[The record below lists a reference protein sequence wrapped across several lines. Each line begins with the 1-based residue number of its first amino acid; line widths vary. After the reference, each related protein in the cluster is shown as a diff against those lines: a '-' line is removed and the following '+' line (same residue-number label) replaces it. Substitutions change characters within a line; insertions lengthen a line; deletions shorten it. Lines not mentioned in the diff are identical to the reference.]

1 MGWSRPPG
9 VPPGLCLAQ
18 YCLTLMTMNK
28 PMHSFAC
35 RPSERGVA
43 LIVVMV
49 MLILG
54 SILVLGSTRTTW
66 FNETMVGNDSDYSRA
81 YAAAE
86 ALVHD
91 AEADIRGA
99 PVGGQPFHAGD
110 EANYP
115 HQAARQTGRPFIP
128 RITDDIDTVQALIPA
143 ANPGLCAEGICV
155 PANALNA
162 APGLGDN
169 WWTNPATLAAM
180 TAVGATYGQFT
191 GAVPANP
198 NAATNAILTANPAQA
213 WYWIEVFQYH
223 QSPSEPRDMPIPD
236 AKWPF
241 VYRITA
247 IAQGLKPNTQ
257 VVLRTIFVPRP
268 KAS

>member
-1 MGWSRPPG
+1 
-9 VPPGLCLAQ
+9 
-18 YCLTLMTMNK
+18 MNK
-28 PMHSFAC
+28 HMHSC
-35 RPSERGVA
+35 PTRPSERGIA

-86 ALVHD
+86 ALIHD

-99 PVGGQPFHAGD
+99 PVGGQPFNAGN
-110 EANYP
+110 EANFPY
-115 HQAARQTGRPFIP
+115 QAARAAGRPFIP
-128 RITDDIDTVQALIPA
+128 RSLEPDDLRAVEALIPA
-143 ANPGLCAEGICV
+143 ANPGRCAEGICIPV
-155 PANALNA
+155 NALNV

-191 GAVPANP
+191 GAVPAIP
-198 NAATNAILTANPAQA
+198 NAATNAILTANPPQA
-213 WYWIEVFQYH
+213 WYWIEVFQYR
-223 QSPSEPRDMPIPD
+223 QADSEPRDMPTPD
-236 AKWPF
+236 GKWPF
-241 VYRITA
+241 IYRITA

-268 KAS
+268 TAGAS

>member
-1 MGWSRPPG
+1 
-9 VPPGLCLAQ
+9 
-18 YCLTLMTMNK
+18 MTMNK
-28 PMHSFAC
+28 PTLSSAN
-35 RPSERGVA
+35 RPSERGIA

-66 FNETMVGNDSDYSRA
+66 FNETMVGNDSDYNRA

-86 ALVHD
+86 ALIHD

-99 PVGGQPFHAGD
+99 PVGGQPFNSGNG
-110 EANYP
+110 ANFPYE
-115 HQAARQTGRPFIP
+115 AARAAGRPFIP
-128 RITDDIDTVQALIPA
+128 RSIKADDVGTVEALIPA
-143 ANPGLCAEGICV
+143 ANPGRCAEGICIPV
-155 PANALNA
+155 NALNV

-191 GAVPANP
+191 RAVPANP
-198 NAATNAILTANPAQA
+198 NPATNAILTANPAQA
-213 WYWIEVFQYH
+213 WYWIEVFQYS
-223 QSPSEPRDMPIPD
+223 QSASEPRDMPTPD
-236 AKWPF
+236 PNWPYI
-241 VYRITA
+241 YRITA

-268 KAS
+268 KAGAS